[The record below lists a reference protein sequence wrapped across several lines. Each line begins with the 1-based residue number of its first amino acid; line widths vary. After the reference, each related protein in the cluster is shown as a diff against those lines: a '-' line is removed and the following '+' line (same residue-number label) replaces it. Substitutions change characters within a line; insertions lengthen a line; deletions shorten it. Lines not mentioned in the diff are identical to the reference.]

1 MYEEW
6 GFSGNILKYATAHFW
21 KEWIF
26 IDIYIFEMN
35 ILLHIKVALVFI
47 QKWRTQFP
55 ILCLRTRFDFVKMS
69 EKDQSSLKKQI
80 MFNNNF
86 LHYLSFPRSVISH
99 LKIFQENYFAINFK
113 DPILL
118 WTQTLWLR
126 RTLGPPGSG
135 HQPEETHLPLVLPYL
150 WRAPGTTTIVLRKS
164 RVFLNYNEVLSIK
177 TRLRFYAECNKQ
189 TLTSLSLLHLHR
201 LYWKRHLGRQ
211 SDVWRSCENKGTFL
225 EEEFPFGSQGS
236 QRGSLA
242 ATKHHPSMPGMATTG
257 QGQVSAGKNGLRYTG
272 EGMEMQ

>member
-26 IDIYIFEMN
+26 IDIYILDMMN

-47 QKWRTQFP
+47 QKWQTQFP

-118 WTQTLWLR
+118 WTQTLRLR

-150 WRAPGTTTIVLRKS
+150 WRAPGTTMTVLRKS
-164 RVFLNYNEVLSIK
+164 RFFFKLQWSTINKNEVKILCWMQQAD
-177 TRLRFYAECNKQ
+177 TYFA
-189 TLTSLSLLHLHR
+189 
-201 LYWKRHLGRQ
+201 
-211 SDVWRSCENKGTFL
+211 F
-225 EEEFPFGSQGS
+225 
-236 QRGSLA
+236 A
-242 ATKHHPSMPGMATTG
+242 
-257 QGQVSAGKNGLRYTG
+257 SASS
-272 EGMEMQ
+272 